1 MADSQKD
8 VFIAKASVS
17 LTGEEELKGNL
28 FKIYY
33 ILADEAIAP

>member
-28 FKIYY
+28 LRFMIF
-33 ILADEAIAP
+33 